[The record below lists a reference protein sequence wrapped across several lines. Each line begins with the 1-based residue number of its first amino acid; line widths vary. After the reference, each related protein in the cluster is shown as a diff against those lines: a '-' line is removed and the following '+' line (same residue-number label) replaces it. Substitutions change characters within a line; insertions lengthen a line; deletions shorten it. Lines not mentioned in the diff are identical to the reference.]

1 MPLQV
6 PSIDDRRHADLVRDT
21 LARVPVHTPEWTQ
34 LSESDPGVTLVELF
48 AFLTESLLY
57 RANRVPEV
65 SRARFLRLLGV
76 PLAAVQPAQG
86 LVVFSGARLDAA
98 VPMLP
103 ARTEVRAGAVPF
115 RTRGAIDVLPVESRA
130 FIKRKVALQEV
141 DRAYYELLYR
151 AVDPDAPVP
160 ELDTYE
166 TREVDGS
173 RSVALSEDTVDGAL
187 WVALLAPAGRSVQ
200 EAAQAI
206 AGKSLSL
213 GLVPDVDAQPRT
225 VGTAGQGSVEGEVDE
240 LVQYALPQRVSVP
253 AGEPPQ
259 ARYTTLLPTR
269 ADNVLQGPG
278 IVELPLPASAD
289 AIFTWTELDPLEAG
303 VGDFPPALDDSA
315 LAGRIVSWV
324 RVAPPRSAGLRVKW
338 VGVNAATIDQRVSVS
353 NEVLGQGDGTP
364 DQLLRFSRT
373 GLVSDGVVLRVID
386 ASNAV
391 NTGTAGN
398 AGAAAQAQA
407 KPWVQVDDLMA
418 AGPELLLSP
427 SSASASTRPTDVYL
441 LDAEAGTVRFGDGLR
456 GRRPPIGS
464 RILAQYDVC
473 DGRAGNVAAGAI
485 TAGPALPPGV
495 RVRNPLATWGG
506 ADAEDALTGEK
517 RIASFIRHRDRLV
530 TAEDFHDI
538 ASRTPG
544 VDVARVEVLAA
555 WHPDLGDSQPG
566 DAPGVVTLMLVP
578 RHDPRQPD
586 APQPDGAFID
596 AVCRHLDPRR
606 LVTTELVLR
615 GPDYVGLWLSV
626 GITVAGGHT
635 VPDVRDAVK
644 ARLRAVLAPTRIDG
658 ATDLPGR
665 EDGWPL
671 NTAVNVKD
679 LWAEAARVPGVLR
692 INGVLL
698 ADARGT
704 AIPDEQALY
713 GLQLPRLLGLSV
725 EAGDP
730 VAIDTLRGLGTGDGT
745 GFEGTGDGVRQ
756 VVPVPTVPREC

>member
-1 MPLQV
+1 MPLQA

-57 RANRVPEV
+57 RANRVPEI

-76 PLAAVQPAQG
+76 PLAAAQPAQG

-187 WVALLAPAGRSVQ
+187 WVALLAPPGRSVL

-213 GLVPDVDAQPRT
+213 GLVPDVDAQART
-225 VGTAGQGSVEGEVDE
+225 LGSAGQGAVEGEVDE
-240 LVQYALPQRVSVP
+240 LVQYALPRRVSVP

-303 VGDFPPALDDSA
+303 VGDFPPALEDSA

-338 VGVNAATIDQRVSVS
+338 VGVNAAVVDQRVSVS

-364 DQLLRFSRT
+364 DQLLRLSHT
-373 GLVSDGVVLRVID
+373 GVVSDGLVLRVVD
-386 ASNAV
+386 A
-391 NTGTAGN
+391 GDAGDAN
-398 AGAAAQAQA
+398 KA
-407 KPWVQVDDLMA
+407 KATPWTQVDDLMA
-418 AGPELLLSP
+418 AGPELQLSP
-427 SSASASTRPTDVYL
+427 ASTAASTRPTDVFL

-485 TAGPALPPGV
+485 TSGPALPPGV
-495 RVRNPLATWGG
+495 RVRNPLPTWGG

-517 RIASFIRHRDRLV
+517 RITAFVRHRDRLV

-538 ASRTPG
+538 AARTPG

-615 GPDYVGLWLSV
+615 GPDYVGLWLSI

-671 NTAVNVKD
+671 STAVNVKD

-704 AIPDEQALY
+704 AIPDEQALH

-745 GFEGTGDGVRQ
+745 GFEGAGDGVRQ

>member
-1 MPLQV
+1 MPLPV

-57 RANRVPEV
+57 RANRVPEI

-115 RTRGAIDVLPVESRA
+115 RTRGAIDVLPIESRA
-130 FIKRKVALQEV
+130 FVKQKVALQ
-141 DRAYYELLYR
+141 DADLAYYEMLYR

-160 ELDTYE
+160 QLDAYE

-173 RSVALSEDTVDGAL
+173 RSVALSQDTVDGAL
-187 WVALLAPAGRSVQ
+187 WVALLAPPGRSVD
-200 EAAQAI
+200 EAAKAI
-206 AGKSLSL
+206 AGKALSL
-213 GLVPDVDAQPRT
+213 GLVPDVDAQART
-225 VGTAGQGSVEGEVDE
+225 LGSVGQGAVEGSVDE
-240 LVQYALPQRVSVP
+240 LVRYALPQRVSVP

-289 AIFTWTELDPLEAG
+289 ALFTWTDLDPLEAG

-315 LAGRIVSWV
+315 LAGRIVTWV

-338 VGVNAATIDQRVSVS
+338 VGVNAAVVDQRVSVTS
-353 NEVLGQGDGTP
+353 EVLGQGDGTP
-364 DQLLRFSRT
+364 DQLMRFSRT
-373 GLVSDGVVLRVID
+373 GVVADGVVLRVLGSD
-386 ASNAV
+386 STTPASSA
-391 NTGTAGN
+391 
-398 AGAAAQAQA
+398 
-407 KPWVQVDDLMA
+407 PWTQVDDLMA
-418 AGPELLLSP
+418 AGPELQLAP
-427 SSASASTRPTDVYL
+427 ASAAARTRPTDVYL

-464 RILAQYDVC
+464 RVVAQYDVC

-485 TAGPALPPGV
+485 TSGPALPPGV

-506 ADAEDALTGEK
+506 ADAEDAVTGEK
-517 RIASFIRHRDRLV
+517 RITAFVRHRDRLV
-530 TAEDFHDI
+530 TAEDFQDI
-538 ASRTPG
+538 ALRTPG

-626 GITVAGGHT
+626 GLTVAGGHT
-635 VPDVRDAVK
+635 VPEVRDAVK
-644 ARLRAVLAPTRIDG
+644 ARLRAVLAPTRVDG

-671 NTAVNVKD
+671 STAVNVKD

-692 INGVLL
+692 VNGVLL
-698 ADARGT
+698 ADARGN
-704 AIPDEQALY
+704 AIADEQALH

-730 VAIDTLRGLGTGDGT
+730 VSIDTLRGQGSGDGT

>member
-57 RANRVPEV
+57 RANRVPEI

-130 FIKRKVALQEV
+130 FIKHKVQLQEV
-141 DRAYYELLYR
+141 DQAYYEMLYR

-160 ELDTYE
+160 QFDAYE

-173 RSVALSEDTVDGAL
+173 RSVALSEDTADGAL
-187 WVALLAPAGRSVQ
+187 WVALLAPPGRSVQ

-206 AGKSLSL
+206 AGKVLSL
-213 GLVPDVDAQPRT
+213 GLVPDVDAQART
-225 VGTAGQGSVEGEVDE
+225 LTSAGQGGVEGNVDE
-240 LVQYALPQRVSVP
+240 LVRYALPQRVSVS

-289 AIFTWTELDPLEAG
+289 AIFTWTDLDPLEAG

-338 VGVNAATIDQRVSVS
+338 VGVNAALVDQRVSVS

-386 ASNAV
+386 ASHASEAGGANA
-391 NTGTAGN
+391 T
-398 AGAAAQAQA
+398 
-407 KPWVQVDDLMA
+407 PWTQVDDLMA
-418 AGPELLLSP
+418 AGPELQLSP
-427 SSASASTRPTDVYL
+427 ASASANSRPTDVYL

-506 ADAEDALTGEK
+506 GDAEDALTGEK

-671 NTAVNVKD
+671 NTAVNLKD

-692 INGVLL
+692 VNGVLM

-704 AIPDEQALY
+704 AIPDEQTLF

-745 GFEGTGDGVRQ
+745 GFEGTGDGVRP

>member
-1 MPLQV
+1 MPLQA

-57 RANRVPEV
+57 RANRVPEI

-76 PLAAVQPAQG
+76 PLAAAQPAQG

-187 WVALLAPAGRSVQ
+187 WVALLAPPGRSVL

-213 GLVPDVDAQPRT
+213 GLVPDVDAQART
-225 VGTAGQGSVEGEVDE
+225 LGSAGQGAVEGEVDE
-240 LVQYALPQRVSVP
+240 LVQYALPRRVSVP

-303 VGDFPPALDDSA
+303 VGDFPPALEDSA

-338 VGVNAATIDQRVSVS
+338 VGVNAAVVDQRVSVS

-364 DQLLRFSRT
+364 DQLLRLSRT
-373 GLVSDGVVLRVID
+373 GVVSDGLVLRVVD
-386 ASNAV
+386 A
-391 NTGTAGN
+391 GDAGDAN
-398 AGAAAQAQA
+398 KA
-407 KPWVQVDDLMA
+407 KATPWTQVDDLMA
-418 AGPELLLSP
+418 AGPELQLSP
-427 SSASASTRPTDVYL
+427 ASTAASTRPTDVFL

-485 TAGPALPPGV
+485 TSGPALPPGV
-495 RVRNPLATWGG
+495 RVRNPLPTWGG

-517 RIASFIRHRDRLV
+517 RITAFVRHRDRLV

-538 ASRTPG
+538 AARTPG

-615 GPDYVGLWLSV
+615 GPDYVGLWLSI

-671 NTAVNVKD
+671 STAVNVKD

-704 AIPDEQALY
+704 AIPDEQALH

-745 GFEGTGDGVRQ
+745 GFEGAGDGVRQ

>member
-1 MPLQV
+1 MPLPV

-57 RANRVPEV
+57 RANRVPEI

-115 RTRGAIDVLPVESRA
+115 RTRGAIDVLPIESRA
-130 FIKRKVALQEV
+130 FVKQKVTLQ
-141 DRAYYELLYR
+141 DADLAYYEMLYR

-160 ELDTYE
+160 QLDAYE

-173 RSVALSEDTVDGAL
+173 RSVALSQDTVDGAL
-187 WVALLAPAGRSVQ
+187 WVALLAPPGRSVD
-200 EAAQAI
+200 EAAKAI
-206 AGKSLSL
+206 AGKALSL
-213 GLVPDVDAQPRT
+213 GLVPDVDAQART
-225 VGTAGQGSVEGEVDE
+225 LGSVGQGAVEGSVDE
-240 LVQYALPQRVSVP
+240 LVRYALPQRVSVP

-289 AIFTWTELDPLEAG
+289 ALFTWTDLDPLEAG

-315 LAGRIVSWV
+315 LAGRIVTWV

-338 VGVNAATIDQRVSVS
+338 VGVNAAVVDQRVSVTS
-353 NEVLGQGDGTP
+353 EVLGQGDGTP
-364 DQLLRFSRT
+364 DQLMRFSRT
-373 GLVSDGVVLRVID
+373 GVVADGVVLRVLESGSTTP
-386 ASNAV
+386 ASS
-391 NTGTAGN
+391 
-398 AGAAAQAQA
+398 AA
-407 KPWVQVDDLMA
+407 WTQVDDLMA
-418 AGPELLLSP
+418 AGPELQLTP
-427 SSASASTRPTDVYL
+427 ASAAARTRPTDVYL

-464 RILAQYDVC
+464 RVVAQYDVC

-485 TAGPALPPGV
+485 TSGPALPPGV

-506 ADAEDALTGEK
+506 ADAEDAVTGEK
-517 RIASFIRHRDRLV
+517 RITSFVRHRDRLV

-538 ASRTPG
+538 ALRTPG

-626 GITVAGGHT
+626 GLTVAGGHT
-635 VPDVRDAVK
+635 VPEVRDAVK
-644 ARLRAVLAPTRIDG
+644 ARLRAVLAPTRVDG

-671 NTAVNVKD
+671 STAVNVKD

-692 INGVLL
+692 VNGVLL
-698 ADARGT
+698 ADARGN
-704 AIPDEQALY
+704 AIADEQALH

-730 VAIDTLRGLGTGDGT
+730 VSIDTLRGQGSGDGT

>member
-1 MPLQV
+1 
-6 PSIDDRRHADLVRDT
+6 
-21 LARVPVHTPEWTQ
+21 
-34 LSESDPGVTLVELF
+34 
-48 AFLTESLLY
+48 LLY
-57 RANRVPEV
+57 RANRVPEI

-76 PLAAVQPAQG
+76 PLAAAQPAQG

-187 WVALLAPAGRSVQ
+187 WVALLAPPGRSVL

-213 GLVPDVDAQPRT
+213 GLVPDVDAQART
-225 VGTAGQGSVEGEVDE
+225 LGSAGQGAVEGEVDE
-240 LVQYALPQRVSVP
+240 LVQYALPRRVSVP

-303 VGDFPPALDDSA
+303 VGDFPPALEDSA

-338 VGVNAATIDQRVSVS
+338 VGVNAAVVDQRVSVS

-364 DQLLRFSRT
+364 DQLLRLSRT
-373 GLVSDGVVLRVID
+373 GVVSDGLVLRVVD
-386 ASNAV
+386 AGDAGDANKANA
-391 NTGTAGN
+391 T
-398 AGAAAQAQA
+398 
-407 KPWVQVDDLMA
+407 PWTQVDDLMA
-418 AGPELLLSP
+418 AGPELQLSP
-427 SSASASTRPTDVYL
+427 ASTSASTRPTDVFL

-485 TAGPALPPGV
+485 TSGPALPPGV

-517 RIASFIRHRDRLV
+517 RITAFVRHRDRLV

-538 ASRTPG
+538 AARTPG

-671 NTAVNVKD
+671 STAVNVKD

-692 INGVLL
+692 VNGVLL

-704 AIPDEQALY
+704 AIPDEQALH

>member
-57 RANRVPEV
+57 RANRVPEI

-76 PLAAVQPAQG
+76 PLAAAQPAQG

-187 WVALLAPAGRSVQ
+187 WVALLAPPGRSVL

-213 GLVPDVDAQPRT
+213 GLVPDVDAQART
-225 VGTAGQGSVEGEVDE
+225 LGNAGQAAVEGEVDE
-240 LVQYALPQRVSVP
+240 LVQYALPRRVSVP

-303 VGDFPPALDDSA
+303 VGDFPPALEDSA

-338 VGVNAATIDQRVSVS
+338 VGVNAAVVDQRVSVS

-364 DQLLRFSRT
+364 DQLLRLSRT
-373 GLVSDGVVLRVID
+373 GVVSDGLVLHVVD
-386 ASNAV
+386 AGDAGDANKANA
-391 NTGTAGN
+391 T
-398 AGAAAQAQA
+398 
-407 KPWVQVDDLMA
+407 PWTQVDDLMA
-418 AGPELLLSP
+418 AGPELQLSP
-427 SSASASTRPTDVYL
+427 ASTSASTRPTDVFL

-485 TAGPALPPGV
+485 TSGPALPPGV

-517 RIASFIRHRDRLV
+517 RITAFVRHRDRLV

-538 ASRTPG
+538 AARTPG

-671 NTAVNVKD
+671 STAVNVKD

-704 AIPDEQALY
+704 AIPDEQALH

>member
-6 PSIDDRRHADLVRDT
+6 HSIDDRRHTDLVRDT

-57 RANRVPEV
+57 RANRVPEI

-76 PLAAVQPAQG
+76 PLATAQPAQG

-187 WVALLAPAGRSVQ
+187 WVALLAPPGRSVL

-213 GLVPDVDAQPRT
+213 GLVPDVDAQART
-225 VGTAGQGSVEGEVDE
+225 LGSAGQGAVEGEVDE
-240 LVQYALPQRVSVP
+240 LVQYALPRRVSVP

-303 VGDFPPALDDSA
+303 VGDFPPALEDSA

-364 DQLLRFSRT
+364 DQLLRLSRT
-373 GLVSDGVVLRVID
+373 GVVSDGLVLRVVD
-386 ASNAV
+386 P
-391 NTGTAGN
+391 GN
-398 AGAAAQAQA
+398 AGDANKANAT
-407 KPWVQVDDLMA
+407 PWTQVDDLMA
-418 AGPELLLSP
+418 AGPELQLSP
-427 SSASASTRPTDVYL
+427 ASTSASTRPTDVYL

-485 TAGPALPPGV
+485 TSGPALPPGV

-506 ADAEDALTGEK
+506 ADAEDALAGEK
-517 RIASFIRHRDRLV
+517 RITAFVRHRDRLV

-538 ASRTPG
+538 AARTPG

-671 NTAVNVKD
+671 STAVNVKD

-704 AIPDEQALY
+704 AIPDEQALH

>member
-57 RANRVPEV
+57 RANRVPEI

-130 FIKRKVALQEV
+130 FIKHKVQLQEV
-141 DRAYYELLYR
+141 DQAYYEMLYR

-160 ELDTYE
+160 QFDAYE

-173 RSVALSEDTVDGAL
+173 RSVALSEDTADGAL
-187 WVALLAPAGRSVQ
+187 WVALLAPPGRSVQ

-206 AGKSLSL
+206 AGKVLSL
-213 GLVPDVDAQPRT
+213 GLVPDVDAQART
-225 VGTAGQGSVEGEVDE
+225 LTSAGQGGVEGNVDE
-240 LVQYALPQRVSVP
+240 LVRYALPQRVSVS

-259 ARYTTLLPTR
+259 ARYTTLLPTC

-289 AIFTWTELDPLEAG
+289 AIFTWTDLDPLEAG

-338 VGVNAATIDQRVSVS
+338 VGVNAALVDQRVSVS

-386 ASNAV
+386 ASHASEAGGANA
-391 NTGTAGN
+391 T
-398 AGAAAQAQA
+398 
-407 KPWVQVDDLMA
+407 PWTQVDDLMA
-418 AGPELLLSP
+418 AGPELQLSP
-427 SSASASTRPTDVYL
+427 ASASANSRPTDVYL

-658 ATDLPGR
+658 ANDLPGR

-671 NTAVNVKD
+671 NTAVNLKD

-692 INGVLL
+692 VNGVLM

-704 AIPDEQALY
+704 AIPDEQTLF

-745 GFEGTGDGVRQ
+745 GFEGTGDGVRP

>member
-1 MPLQV
+1 M
-6 PSIDDRRHADLVRDT
+6 
-21 LARVPVHTPEWTQ
+21 
-34 LSESDPGVTLVELF
+34 
-48 AFLTESLLY
+48 
-57 RANRVPEV
+57 
-65 SRARFLRLLGV
+65 
-76 PLAAVQPAQG
+76 
-86 LVVFSGARLDAA
+86 
-98 VPMLP
+98 
-103 ARTEVRAGAVPF
+103 
-115 RTRGAIDVLPVESRA
+115 DVLPIESRA
-130 FIKRKVALQEV
+130 FVKHKVALQ
-141 DRAYYELLYR
+141 DADLAYYEMLYR

-160 ELDTYE
+160 KLDAYE

-173 RSVALSEDTVDGAL
+173 RSVALSQDTVDGAL
-187 WVALLAPAGRSVQ
+187 WVALLAPPGRSVQ
-200 EAAQAI
+200 ETAQAI
-206 AGKSLSL
+206 AGKALSV
-213 GLVPDVDAQPRT
+213 GLVPDVDAQART
-225 VGTAGQGSVEGEVDE
+225 LGSAGQGAVEGSVDE
-240 LVQYALPQRVSVP
+240 LVRYALPQRVSVP
-253 AGEPPQ
+253 DGEPPQ
-259 ARYTTLLPTR
+259 ARYATLLPTR

-289 AIFTWTELDPLEAG
+289 ALFTWTELDPLEAG

-315 LAGRIVSWV
+315 LAGRIVTWV
-324 RVAPPRSAGLRVKW
+324 RVAPPRSAGLQVKW
-338 VGVNAATIDQRVSVS
+338 VGVNAAVVDQRVSVTS
-353 NEVLGQGDGTP
+353 EVLGQGDGTP
-364 DQLLRFSRT
+364 DQLMRFSRT
-373 GLVSDGVVLRVID
+373 GVVADGVVLRVLE
-386 ASNAV
+386 
-391 NTGTAGN
+391 AGDPN
-398 AGAAAQAQA
+398 PARSL
-407 KPWVQVDDLMA
+407 PWTLVDDLMA
-418 AGPELLLSP
+418 AGPELQLAP
-427 SSASASTRPTDVYL
+427 ASAAARTRPTDVYL

-464 RILAQYDVC
+464 RVVAQYDVC
-473 DGRAGNVAAGAI
+473 EGRAGNVAAGAI
-485 TAGPALPPGV
+485 TSGPALPPGV

-506 ADAEDALTGEK
+506 ADAEDAVTGEK
-517 RIASFIRHRDRLV
+517 RITSFVRHRDRLV

-538 ASRTPG
+538 ALRTPG
-544 VDVARVEVLAA
+544 LDVARVEVLAA

-578 RHDPRQPD
+578 RHDPRQPE

-626 GITVAGGHT
+626 GLSVAGGHT
-635 VPDVRDAVK
+635 VPEVRDAVK
-644 ARLRAVLAPTRIDG
+644 ARLRAVLAPTRVDG

-671 NTAVNVKD
+671 STAVNVKD

-704 AIPDEQALY
+704 AIPDEQALH

-730 VAIDTLRGLGTGDGT
+730 VSIDTLRGQGSGDGT

>member
-76 PLAAVQPAQG
+76 PLAAAQPAQG
-86 LVVFSGARLDAA
+86 MVVFSGARLDAA

-115 RTRGAIDVLPVESRA
+115 RTRGAIDVLPVESRT
-130 FIKRKVALQEV
+130 FIKQKVALQEV

-187 WVALLAPAGRSVQ
+187 WVALLAPAGRSTQ

-213 GLVPDVDAQPRT
+213 GLVPDVDAQTRT
-225 VGTAGQGSVEGEVDE
+225 VGSVGQGAVEGDVDA
-240 LVQYALPQRVSVP
+240 LVQYALPQRFSVP
-253 AGEPPQ
+253 AGDPPQ
-259 ARYTTLLPTR
+259 ARYASLLPTR

-278 IVELPLPASAD
+278 IVELPLPASPE
-289 AIFTWTELDPLEAG
+289 AIFNWTELDPLEAG

-338 VGVNAATIDQRVSVS
+338 VGVNAAMIDQRVSVS

-364 DQLLRFSRT
+364 DQQLRFSRT
-373 GLVSDGVVLRVID
+373 GVVADGLMLRVID
-386 ASNAV
+386 AS
-391 NTGTAGN
+391 TAD
-398 AGAAAQAQA
+398 AARATA
-407 KPWVQVDDLMA
+407 WTQVDDLMA

-427 SSASASTRPTDVYL
+427 TAANTRPTDVYL

-464 RILAQYDVC
+464 RVLAQYDVC
-473 DGRAGNVAAGAI
+473 DGRAGNVPAGAI
-485 TAGPALPPGV
+485 TSGPALPPGV
-495 RVRNPLATWGG
+495 RVKNPLATWGG
-506 ADAEDALTGEK
+506 ADAEDAVTGEK
-517 RIASFIRHRDRLV
+517 RISSFIRHRDRLV
-530 TAEDFHDI
+530 TADDFRDI
-538 ASRTPG
+538 ASQAPG

-578 RHDPRQPD
+578 RNDPRQPD

-644 ARLRAVLAPTRIDG
+644 ARLRAVLAPTRVDG

-665 EDGWPL
+665 EEGWPL
-671 NTAVNVKD
+671 STAVNVKD

-704 AIPDEQALY
+704 AIPDEQALH

-730 VAIDTLRGLGTGDGT
+730 VAIDTLRGLGSGDGT
-745 GFEGTGDGVRQ
+745 GFDGTGDGVRQ

>member
-57 RANRVPEV
+57 RANRVPEI

-130 FIKRKVALQEV
+130 FIKHKVQLQEV
-141 DRAYYELLYR
+141 DQAYYEMLYR

-160 ELDTYE
+160 QFDAYE

-173 RSVALSEDTVDGAL
+173 RSVALSEDTADGAL
-187 WVALLAPAGRSVQ
+187 WVALLAPPGRSVQ

-206 AGKSLSL
+206 AGKVLSL
-213 GLVPDVDAQPRT
+213 GLVPDVDAQART
-225 VGTAGQGSVEGEVDE
+225 LTSARQGGVEGNVDE
-240 LVQYALPQRVSVP
+240 LVRYALPQRVSVS

-289 AIFTWTELDPLEAG
+289 AIFTWTDLDPLEAG

-338 VGVNAATIDQRVSVS
+338 VGVNAALVDQRVSVS

-386 ASNAV
+386 ASHASEAGGANA
-391 NTGTAGN
+391 T
-398 AGAAAQAQA
+398 
-407 KPWVQVDDLMA
+407 PWTQVDDLMA
-418 AGPELLLSP
+418 AGPELQLSP
-427 SSASASTRPTDVYL
+427 ASASANSRPTDVYL

-473 DGRAGNVAAGAI
+473 DGRTGNVAAGAI

-704 AIPDEQALY
+704 AIPDEQTLF

-745 GFEGTGDGVRQ
+745 GFEGTGDGVRP

>member
-57 RANRVPEV
+57 RANRVPEI

-76 PLAAVQPAQG
+76 PLAAAQPAQG

-187 WVALLAPAGRSVQ
+187 WVALLAPPGRSVL

-213 GLVPDVDAQPRT
+213 GLVPDVDAQART
-225 VGTAGQGSVEGEVDE
+225 LGSAGQGAVEGEVDE
-240 LVQYALPQRVSVP
+240 LVQYALPRRVSVP

-303 VGDFPPALDDSA
+303 VGDFPPALEDSA

-338 VGVNAATIDQRVSVS
+338 VGVNAAVVDQRVSVS

-364 DQLLRFSRT
+364 DQLLRLSHT
-373 GLVSDGVVLRVID
+373 GVVSDGLVLRVVD
-386 ASNAV
+386 A
-391 NTGTAGN
+391 GDAGDAN
-398 AGAAAQAQA
+398 KA
-407 KPWVQVDDLMA
+407 KATPWTQVDDLMA
-418 AGPELLLSP
+418 AGPELQLSP
-427 SSASASTRPTDVYL
+427 ASTAASTRPTDVFL

-485 TAGPALPPGV
+485 TSGPALPPGV
-495 RVRNPLATWGG
+495 RVRNPLPTWGG

-517 RIASFIRHRDRLV
+517 RITAFVRHRDRLV

-538 ASRTPG
+538 AARTPG

-615 GPDYVGLWLSV
+615 GPDYVGLWLSI

-671 NTAVNVKD
+671 STAVNVKD

-704 AIPDEQALY
+704 AIPDEQALH

-745 GFEGTGDGVRQ
+745 GFEGAGDGVRQ

>member
-57 RANRVPEV
+57 RANRVPEI

-76 PLAAVQPAQG
+76 PLAAAQPAQG

-187 WVALLAPAGRSVQ
+187 WVALLAPPGRSVL

-213 GLVPDVDAQPRT
+213 GLVPDVDAQART
-225 VGTAGQGSVEGEVDE
+225 LGSAGQGAVEGEVDE
-240 LVQYALPQRVSVP
+240 LVQYALPRRVSVP

-303 VGDFPPALDDSA
+303 VGDFPPALEDSA

-338 VGVNAATIDQRVSVS
+338 VGVNAAVVDQRVSVS

-364 DQLLRFSRT
+364 DQLLRLSHT
-373 GLVSDGVVLRVID
+373 GVVSDGLVLRVVD
-386 ASNAV
+386 A
-391 NTGTAGN
+391 GDAGDAN
-398 AGAAAQAQA
+398 KA
-407 KPWVQVDDLMA
+407 KATPWTQVDDLMA
-418 AGPELLLSP
+418 AGPELQLSP
-427 SSASASTRPTDVYL
+427 ASTAASTRPTDVFL

-485 TAGPALPPGV
+485 TSGPALPPGV

-517 RIASFIRHRDRLV
+517 RITAFVRHRDRLV

-538 ASRTPG
+538 AARTPG

-615 GPDYVGLWLSV
+615 GPDYVGLWLSI

-671 NTAVNVKD
+671 STAVNVKD

-704 AIPDEQALY
+704 AIPDEQALH

-745 GFEGTGDGVRQ
+745 GFEGAGDGVRQ

>member
-1 MPLQV
+1 MPLPV

-57 RANRVPEV
+57 RANRVPEI

-115 RTRGAIDVLPVESRA
+115 RTRGAIDVLPIESRA
-130 FIKRKVALQEV
+130 FVKQKVTLQ
-141 DRAYYELLYR
+141 DADLAYYEMLYR

-160 ELDTYE
+160 QLDAYE

-173 RSVALSEDTVDGAL
+173 RSVALSQDTVDGAL
-187 WVALLAPAGRSVQ
+187 WVALLAPPGRSVD
-200 EAAQAI
+200 EAAKAI
-206 AGKSLSL
+206 AGKALSL
-213 GLVPDVDAQPRT
+213 GLVPDVDAQART
-225 VGTAGQGSVEGEVDE
+225 LGSVGQGAVEGSVDE
-240 LVQYALPQRVSVP
+240 LVRYALPQRVSVP

-289 AIFTWTELDPLEAG
+289 ALFTWTDLDPLEAG

-315 LAGRIVSWV
+315 LAGRIVTWV

-338 VGVNAATIDQRVSVS
+338 VGVNAAVVDQRVSVTS
-353 NEVLGQGDGTP
+353 EVLGQGDGTP
-364 DQLLRFSRT
+364 DQLMRFSRT
-373 GLVSDGVVLRVID
+373 GVVADGVVLRVLESGSTTP
-386 ASNAV
+386 ASS
-391 NTGTAGN
+391 
-398 AGAAAQAQA
+398 AA
-407 KPWVQVDDLMA
+407 WTQVDDLMA
-418 AGPELLLSP
+418 AGPELQLAP
-427 SSASASTRPTDVYL
+427 ASAAARTRPTDVYL

-464 RILAQYDVC
+464 RVVAQYDVC

-485 TAGPALPPGV
+485 TSGPALPPGV

-506 ADAEDALTGEK
+506 ADAEDAVTGEK
-517 RIASFIRHRDRLV
+517 RITAFVRHRDRLV

-538 ASRTPG
+538 ALRTPG

-578 RHDPRQPD
+578 RHDPHQPD

-626 GITVAGGHT
+626 GLTVAGGHT
-635 VPDVRDAVK
+635 VPEVRDAVK
-644 ARLRAVLAPTRIDG
+644 ARLRAVLAPTRVDG

-671 NTAVNVKD
+671 STAVNVKD

-692 INGVLL
+692 VNGVLL
-698 ADARGT
+698 ADARGN
-704 AIPDEQALY
+704 AIVDEQALH

-730 VAIDTLRGLGTGDGT
+730 VSIDTLRGQGSGDGT

>member
-57 RANRVPEV
+57 RANRVPEI

-130 FIKRKVALQEV
+130 FIKHKVQLQEV
-141 DRAYYELLYR
+141 DQAYYEMLYR

-160 ELDTYE
+160 QFDAYE

-173 RSVALSEDTVDGAL
+173 RSVALSEDTADGAL
-187 WVALLAPAGRSVQ
+187 WVALLAPPGRSVQ

-206 AGKSLSL
+206 AGKVLSL
-213 GLVPDVDAQPRT
+213 GLVPDVDAQART
-225 VGTAGQGSVEGEVDE
+225 LPSAGQGGVEGNVDE
-240 LVQYALPQRVSVP
+240 LVRYALPQRVSVS

-289 AIFTWTELDPLEAG
+289 AIFTWNDLDPLEAG

-338 VGVNAATIDQRVSVS
+338 VGVNAALVDQRVSVS

-386 ASNAV
+386 AGSSGE
-391 NTGTAGN
+391 TGTTN
-398 AGAAAQAQA
+398 AT
-407 KPWVQVDDLMA
+407 PWTQVDDLMA

-427 SSASASTRPTDVYL
+427 ASASANSRPTDVYL
-441 LDAEAGTVRFGDGLR
+441 LDPEAGTVRFGDGLR

-671 NTAVNVKD
+671 NTAVNLKD

-692 INGVLL
+692 VNGVLM

-745 GFEGTGDGVRQ
+745 GFEGTGDGVRP

>member
-57 RANRVPEV
+57 RANRVPEI

-130 FIKRKVALQEV
+130 FIKHKVQLQEV
-141 DRAYYELLYR
+141 DQAYYEMLYR

-160 ELDTYE
+160 QFDAYE

-173 RSVALSEDTVDGAL
+173 RSVALSEDTADGAL
-187 WVALLAPAGRSVQ
+187 WVALLAPPGRSVQ

-206 AGKSLSL
+206 AGKVLSL
-213 GLVPDVDAQPRT
+213 GLVPDVDAQART
-225 VGTAGQGSVEGEVDE
+225 LTSAGQGGVEGNVDE
-240 LVQYALPQRVSVP
+240 LVRYALPQRVSVS

-259 ARYTTLLPTR
+259 ARYTTLLPTC

-289 AIFTWTELDPLEAG
+289 AIFTWTDLDPLEAG

-338 VGVNAATIDQRVSVS
+338 VGVNAALVDQRVSVS

-386 ASNAV
+386 ASHASEAGGANA
-391 NTGTAGN
+391 T
-398 AGAAAQAQA
+398 
-407 KPWVQVDDLMA
+407 PWTQVDDLMA
-418 AGPELLLSP
+418 AGPELQLSP
-427 SSASASTRPTDVYL
+427 ASASANSRPTDVYL

-495 RVRNPLATWGG
+495 RVRNPLATWGVPMPKTRSP
-506 ADAEDALTGEK
+506 AK
-517 RIASFIRHRDRLV
+517 NASPRSSA
-530 TAEDFHDI
+530 TA
-538 ASRTPG
+538 T
-544 VDVARVEVLAA
+544 A
-555 WHPDLGDSQPG
+555 WS
-566 DAPGVVTLMLVP
+566 
-578 RHDPRQPD
+578 
-586 APQPDGAFID
+586 
-596 AVCRHLDPRR
+596 
-606 LVTTELVLR
+606 
-615 GPDYVGLWLSV
+615 
-626 GITVAGGHT
+626 
-635 VPDVRDAVK
+635 
-644 ARLRAVLAPTRIDG
+644 
-658 ATDLPGR
+658 
-665 EDGWPL
+665 
-671 NTAVNVKD
+671 
-679 LWAEAARVPGVLR
+679 
-692 INGVLL
+692 
-698 ADARGT
+698 
-704 AIPDEQALY
+704 
-713 GLQLPRLLGLSV
+713 LPRTSMTSPR
-725 EAGDP
+725 AP
-730 VAIDTLRGLGTGDGT
+730 RAWTSPAWRCWPPGT
-745 GFEGTGDGVRQ
+745 
-756 VVPVPTVPREC
+756 PTWATASLATRPAWSR

>member
-57 RANRVPEV
+57 RANRVPEI

-130 FIKRKVALQEV
+130 FIKHKVQLQEV
-141 DRAYYELLYR
+141 DQAYYEMLYR

-160 ELDTYE
+160 QFDAYE

-173 RSVALSEDTVDGAL
+173 RSVALSEDTADGAL
-187 WVALLAPAGRSVQ
+187 WVALLAPPGRSVQ

-206 AGKSLSL
+206 AGKVLSL
-213 GLVPDVDAQPRT
+213 GLVPDVDAQART
-225 VGTAGQGSVEGEVDE
+225 LTSAGQGGVEGNVDE
-240 LVQYALPQRVSVP
+240 LVRYALPQRVSVS

-289 AIFTWTELDPLEAG
+289 AIFTWTDLDPLEAG

-338 VGVNAATIDQRVSVS
+338 VGVNAALVDQRVSVS

-386 ASNAV
+386 ASHASEAGGANA
-391 NTGTAGN
+391 T
-398 AGAAAQAQA
+398 
-407 KPWVQVDDLMA
+407 PWTQVDDLMA
-418 AGPELLLSP
+418 AGPELQLSP
-427 SSASASTRPTDVYL
+427 ASASANSRPTDVYL

-658 ATDLPGR
+658 ANDLPGR

-671 NTAVNVKD
+671 NTAVNLKD

-692 INGVLL
+692 VNGVLM

-704 AIPDEQALY
+704 AIPDEQTLF

-745 GFEGTGDGVRQ
+745 GFEGTGDGVRP